1 MCEFFTQLIVALLI
15 NKKGRHLIP
24 SDTQPKAHFL
34 WIFLN
39 ATFYRFLFLKS
50 QLTPPD
56 LRNVQLEKG
65 HACLLQWEN
74 QVES

>member
-24 SDTQPKAHFL
+24 SNTQPKAHFL

-39 ATFYRFLFLKS
+39 ATFYRFFFGIPTHTS
-50 QLTPPD
+50 
-56 LRNVQLEKG
+56 
-65 HACLLQWEN
+65 
-74 QVES
+74 